1 MEGVAGKLC
10 SKVCSNVYYIH
21 LREERVLSIDL
32 AIEEEIEARAD
43 GAFATEEVASF
54 EFAQPTKPI

>member
-1 MEGVAGKLC
+1 
-10 SKVCSNVYYIH
+10 VYYIH

>member
-1 MEGVAGKLC
+1 MC

-21 LREERVLSIDL
+21 LRDL

>member
-1 MEGVAGKLC
+1 LEGVAGKLC

-32 AIEEEIEARAD
+32 AIEEEIEARKLCSK
-43 GAFATEEVASF
+43 VCSNVYYIHLR
-54 EFAQPTKPI
+54 EFYQ